1 MGSEEQHMPMYPE
14 IIVIPMREEL
24 TRLGIEELRTAEEVD
39 QALKNR
45 PGTTMVIVN
54 SICGCAAG
62 RMRPAVRMAMQNS
75 IRPDHAYSVFAG
87 QEKEATDRARS
98 YFTGQMPSS
107 PSIGI
112 LRDGQLV
119 YLMPRSDIE
128 RREAPA
134 IAADLKAA
142 FDQLCAKPAA
152 V

>member
-1 MGSEEQHMPMYPE
+1 MPMYPE
-14 IIVIPMREEL
+14 IMVIPMREEL
-24 TRLGIEELRTAEEVD
+24 TRLGIKELRTAEEVD

-45 PGTTMVIVN
+45 PGTTMVVVN

-62 RMRPAVRMAMQNS
+62 RMRPAVRMALRNS

-87 QEKEATDRARS
+87 QETEATERARG
-98 YFTGQMPSS
+98 YFTGYPPSS

-119 YLMPRSDIE
+119 YMMQRRDIE
-128 RREAPA
+128 SREAPT

-142 FDQLCAKPAA
+142 FDKLCGKPAS

>member
-1 MGSEEQHMPMYPE
+1 MSMYPE
-14 IIVIPMREEL
+14 IMVIPMREEL
-24 TRLGIEELRTAEEVD
+24 TRLGIEELRTPEEVD

-45 PGTTMVIVN
+45 PGITMVVVN

-75 IRPDHAYSVFAG
+75 ARPDHAYSVFAG
-87 QEKEATDRARS
+87 QEKEATERARS
-98 YFTGQMPSS
+98 YFTGYPPSS

-142 FDQLCAKPAA
+142 FDRFCGKPA
-152 V
+152 VV

>member
-1 MGSEEQHMPMYPE
+1 MPMYPE
-14 IIVIPMREEL
+14 IMVIPMREEL

-39 QALKNR
+39 KAIKNR
-45 PGTTMVIVN
+45 PGTTMVVVN

-75 IRPDHAYSVFAG
+75 VRPDHAYSVFAG
-87 QEKEATDRARS
+87 QEKEATDRARG
-98 YFTGQMPSS
+98 YFTGYPPSS
-107 PSIGI
+107 PSIAI

-142 FDQLCAKPAA
+142 FDQLCAKPT
-152 V
+152 VV

>member
-1 MGSEEQHMPMYPE
+1 MPMYPE
-14 IIVIPMREEL
+14 IRVIPMREEL
-24 TRLGIEELRTAEEVD
+24 TRIGIEELRTAEEVD

-75 IRPDHAYSVFAG
+75 IRPDRAYSVFAG

-112 LRDGQLV
+112 LHDGQLV

-142 FDQLCAKPAA
+142 LDKFCARPAA

>member
-1 MGSEEQHMPMYPE
+1 MSMYPE
-14 IIVIPMREEL
+14 IMVIPMREEL
-24 TRLGIEELRTAEEVD
+24 TRLGIEELRTPEEVD

-45 PGTTMVIVN
+45 PGITMVVVN

-75 IRPDHAYSVFAG
+75 TRPEHAYSVFAG
-87 QEKEATDRARS
+87 QEKEATERARS
-98 YFTGQMPSS
+98 YFTGNPPSS

-112 LRDGQLV
+112 LREGQLV

-142 FDQLCAKPAA
+142 FDKFCGKPA
-152 V
+152 VV

>member
-1 MGSEEQHMPMYPE
+1 MPMYPE
-14 IIVIPMREEL
+14 IMVIPMREEL
-24 TRLGIEELRTAEEVD
+24 TRLGVEELRTADEVD
-39 QALKNR
+39 GALKNR

-62 RMRPAVRMAMQNS
+62 RMRPAVRMAMENS

-87 QEKEATDRARS
+87 QEKEATERARA
-98 YFTGQMPSS
+98 YFTGYPPSS

-142 FDQLCAKPAA
+142 FDKLCAKSAA
-152 V
+152 L